1 MAKRL
6 DVLKTYKMYAGGK
19 FIRSESGRY
28 FITRSKQ
35 GKDLANV
42 CRASRKDVRDAV
54 KTARG
59 VWGDWAARSPFNRGQ
74 ILYRIAEVLE
84 GRKEQFR
91 HELMQYG
98 IQHKKAEAEVET
110 TIDRIL
116 YYAGWSD
123 KYCQVFSAVNPVASS
138 HFNFSMPEPTG
149 VVVLVAPDDS
159 PLLGLASVLAPVIVG
174 GNTAVVLSS
183 ETYPLPAASFTEV
196 LHSSDV
202 PGGVVNIL
210 TGYRSELLDH
220 LSRHMDVNAMYYTD
234 GDEESEKMI
243 QEHASLNVKRV
254 VFDHPKDWSSE
265 KLENPYTILD
275 FQEIKTTWHP
285 VGY

>member
-1 MAKRL
+1 MKRL

-28 FITRSKQ
+28 FLAENKQ
-35 GKDLANV
+35 GKQLANV

-54 KTARG
+54 KSARDS
-59 VWGDWAARSPFNRGQ
+59 WGSWAARSPFNRGQ

-84 GRKEQFR
+84 GRKDQFKA
-91 HELMQYG
+91 ELVHSG
-98 IQHKKAEAEVET
+98 VQHKKAESEVVA

-116 YYAGWSD
+116 YYAGWAD
-123 KYCQVFSAVNPVASS
+123 KYGQIFSAVNPVASQ

-149 VVVLVAPDDS
+149 VVAIIAPDDS
-159 PLLGLASVLAPVIVG
+159 PLLGLVSVLMPVIVG

-183 ETYPLPAASFTEV
+183 ESQPLPAVSFTEV

-202 PGGVVNIL
+202 PGGTVNLL
-210 TGYRSELLDH
+210 TGYRSELINH
-220 LSRHMDVNAMYYTD
+220 LSRHMDVNTVYYTGED
-234 GDEESEKMI
+234 SEAEKMI
-243 QEHASLNVKRV
+243 QENASLNVKRV
-254 VFDHPKDWSSE
+254 VFDHPKDWSSD

-285 VGY
+285 VGF